1 MSEQGEEG
9 QTPGAPESEA
19 AGSLPPRPTVRESL
33 RRGLFVRLP
42 TEGESGEGLPGS
54 EQPAEAYGDP
64 AQAGQYGEV
73 PAEEYEGWRQLPDGS
88 WEQLN
93 AEGYDPTPVE
103 PYPEIDAGAN
113 FASVAG
119 GEPFFQPETGEENAW
134 SFAGGQE
141 AAITPEAEIVEYE
154 QVAVEELPAAEV
166 VGESEPAA
174 VEQAYGQTYEEVA
187 SEAEVEPEPATVE
200 RAYEEVAPEAE
211 VEPEPA
217 TVEQAYR
224 QAYEEVAPEAEVE
237 PIVERGQARPPLADD
252 PVATTGLYIPADVEL
267 LEGDMLV
274 YGENEKVPPMFEGS
288 GLGEPLFIGFG
299 DLPQMLVGL
308 RRLLPTG
315 TRLTYNYDYE
325 RAWVRSSAEVD
336 LPSFAER
343 VRTLV

>member
-200 RAYEEVAPEAE
+200 
-211 VEPEPA
+211 
-217 TVEQAYR
+217 QAYR

>member
-9 QTPGAPESEA
+9 QAPGAPGSGA
-19 AGSLPPRPTVRESL
+19 AGGLPPRPTVRESL

-42 TEGESGEGLPGS
+42 TEGETGEGLPGS
-54 EQPAEAYGDP
+54 EQPAETYSDP

-88 WEQLN
+88 WEQVN
-93 AEGYDPTPVE
+93 ADAHSYAEGYDPTPAE

-154 QVAVEELPAAEV
+154 QVAAEV
-166 VGESEPAA
+166 EVAEPEPAA
-174 VEQAYGQTYEEVA
+174 VE
-187 SEAEVEPEPATVE
+187 
-200 RAYEEVAPEAE
+200 
-211 VEPEPA
+211 
-217 TVEQAYR
+217 
-224 QAYEEVAPEAEVE
+224 QAYEEVAPEAEAE
-237 PIVERGQARPPLADD
+237 PEPVAERTQARPPLPDD
-252 PVATTGLYIPADVEL
+252 PVAATGLYIPADVEL

-274 YGENEKVPPMFEGS
+274 YGENEKVPPLFEGS
-288 GLGEPLFIGFG
+288 GLGEPLFIEFG
-299 DLPQMLVGL
+299 DLPRMLVGL

-343 VRTLV
+343 ARTLVWED

>member
-211 VEPEPA
+211 VEP
-217 TVEQAYR
+217 
-224 QAYEEVAPEAEVE
+224 
-237 PIVERGQARPPLADD
+237 IVERGQARPPLADD

>member
-9 QTPGAPESEA
+9 QAPGAPGSGA
-19 AGSLPPRPTVRESL
+19 AGGLPPRPTVRESL

-42 TEGESGEGLPGS
+42 TEGETGEGLPGS
-54 EQPAEAYGDP
+54 EQPAETYSDP

-88 WEQLN
+88 WEQVN
-93 AEGYDPTPVE
+93 ADAHSYAEGYDPTPAE

-154 QVAVEELPAAEV
+154 QVAAEEMPAAEV
-166 VGESEPAA
+166 EVAEPEPAA
-174 VEQAYGQTYEEVA
+174 VEQAYEAVA
-187 SEAEVEPEPATVE
+187 PDAEAEPGPVAE
-200 RAYEEVAPEAE
+200 R
-211 VEPEPA
+211 
-217 TVEQAYR
+217 T
-224 QAYEEVAPEAEVE
+224 
-237 PIVERGQARPPLADD
+237 QARPPLPDD
-252 PVATTGLYIPADVEL
+252 PVAATGLYIPADVEL

-274 YGENEKVPPMFEGS
+274 YGENEKVPPLFEGS
-288 GLGEPLFIGFG
+288 GLGEPLFIEFG
-299 DLPQMLVGL
+299 DLPRMLVGL

-343 VRTLV
+343 ARTLVWED

>member
-9 QTPGAPESEA
+9 QAPGAPGSGA
-19 AGSLPPRPTVRESL
+19 AGGLPPRPTVRESL

-42 TEGESGEGLPGS
+42 TEGETGEGLPGS
-54 EQPAEAYGDP
+54 EQPAETYSDP

-88 WEQLN
+88 WEQVN
-93 AEGYDPTPVE
+93 ADAHSYAEGYDPTPAE

-154 QVAVEELPAAEV
+154 QVAAEEMPAAEV
-166 VGESEPAA
+166 EVAEPEPAA
-174 VEQAYGQTYEEVA
+174 VEQAY
-187 SEAEVEPEPATVE
+187 
-200 RAYEEVAPEAE
+200 EEVAPEVEA
-211 VEPEPA
+211 EPEPVA
-217 TVEQAYR
+217 VE
-224 QAYEEVAPEAEVE
+224 QAYEEVAPEAEAE
-237 PIVERGQARPPLADD
+237 PEPVAERTQARPPLPDD
-252 PVATTGLYIPADVEL
+252 PVAATGLYIPADVEL

-274 YGENEKVPPMFEGS
+274 YGENEKVPPLFEGS
-288 GLGEPLFIGFG
+288 GLGEPLFIEFG
-299 DLPQMLVGL
+299 DLPRMLVGL

-343 VRTLV
+343 ARTLVWED

>member
-9 QTPGAPESEA
+9 QAPGAPGSGA
-19 AGSLPPRPTVRESL
+19 AGGLPPRPTVRESL

-42 TEGESGEGLPGS
+42 TEGETGEGLPGS
-54 EQPAEAYGDP
+54 EQPAETYSDP

-88 WEQLN
+88 WEQVN
-93 AEGYDPTPVE
+93 ADAHSYAEGYDPTPAE

-154 QVAVEELPAAEV
+154 QVAAEV
-166 VGESEPAA
+166 EVAEPEPAA
-174 VEQAYGQTYEEVA
+174 VEQAY
-187 SEAEVEPEPATVE
+187 
-200 RAYEEVAPEAE
+200 EEVAPGVEA
-211 VEPEPA
+211 EPEPVA
-217 TVEQAYR
+217 VE
-224 QAYEEVAPEAEVE
+224 QAYEEVAPEAEAE
-237 PIVERGQARPPLADD
+237 PEPVAERTQARPPLPDD
-252 PVATTGLYIPADVEL
+252 PVAATGLYIPADVEL

-274 YGENEKVPPMFEGS
+274 YGENENVPPLFEGS
-288 GLGEPLFIGFG
+288 GLGEPLFIEFG
-299 DLPQMLVGL
+299 DLPRMLVGL

-343 VRTLV
+343 ARTLVWED